1 MINALK
7 ATPKKTAKTSK
18 ATKSTKEEPTK
29 VSEAWLAFQK
39 NIGTGEILDIRA
51 VLK

>member
-1 MINALK
+1 MK
-7 ATPKKTAKTSK
+7 TKTKKTAKTSK

-29 VSEAWLAFQK
+29 VSKAWLAFQK
-39 NIGTGEILDIRA
+39 NIGTGEILDMRA